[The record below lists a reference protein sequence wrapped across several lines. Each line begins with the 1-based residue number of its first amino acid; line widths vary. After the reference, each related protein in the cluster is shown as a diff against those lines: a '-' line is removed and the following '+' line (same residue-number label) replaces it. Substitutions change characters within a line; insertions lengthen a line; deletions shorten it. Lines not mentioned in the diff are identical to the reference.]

1 MGLFP
6 FEKVRGGQQELM
18 RDAENV
24 LSRGGRLIAHAPTG
38 IGKTVAVV
46 APALSYAL
54 ENGKTVFFLAPKHTQ
69 HTIVVDTLKR
79 ISARHEVKFVSVDII
94 GKQWTC
100 PHKVEGLD
108 NKEFNEFCSAMKK
121 DERCE
126 GYNNVHKNRLSKRA
140 KEVIGR
146 IKECPMHAEEVKEL
160 CAEGGLCPYEVCI
173 EAGKGADV
181 IICDYFHIFSPKVR
195 KAFLSKLNKN
205 LEDAILIV
213 DEAHNLPDR
222 IRSTMSRNVSER
234 SVGRAAKEAAFLDY
248 ELLAE
253 GFKGLSSVLK
263 GLGKGMKQGE
273 ERQVKRDEFMEK
285 LAEEADLSYQEM
297 VDMSHTLGEEVL
309 TLPNRYRSYS
319 KSLSAFLESWT
330 QEEVGYARIF
340 RKDKNP
346 QLTYRCLDPSV
357 SSRDVFEVSHSTILM
372 SGTLLPMEMY
382 SQVLGLDKK
391 RVLEKEYKSPFPR
404 GNRLSMI
411 VPGVTTKYKDRSD
424 EMYQKYAKM
433 LAGALSEVP
442 GNAAVFFPSYRI
454 LDSVGRHLVSYG
466 LKKEILLEKQD
477 MDKDDRIELYKRL
490 VNLMDGKGGVLLGV
504 QAGSLSEG
512 VDYAN
517 NMLDA
522 VIIVGL
528 PLEAPNLET
537 KALIEY
543 YDFVFE
549 RGWDYGY
556 IYPAMNRVLQAAG
569 RCIRSETDKGAI
581 ILMDE
586 RFKWK
591 NYSKCFPFDMDFIV
605 TEMPEGYLKRFFGRS
620 GCKETRE

>member
-6 FEKVRGGQQELM
+6 FDKVRGGQQELM
-18 RDAENV
+18 RDVECV
-24 LSRGGRLIAHAPTG
+24 LDKGGHLVAHAPTG

-69 HTIVVDTLKR
+69 HTIVVDTLKK
-79 ISARHEVKFVSVDII
+79 ISAKYDTSFVSVDII

-100 PHKVEGLD
+100 PHKVDGLD

-126 GYNNVHKNRLSKRA
+126 GYNNVHKNKLSKKA
-140 KEVIGR
+140 KDVIDKMR
-146 IKECPMHAEEVKEL
+146 EKPLHAEEVKEI
-160 CAEGGLCPYEVCI
+160 CSAAGLCPYEVCI
-173 EAGKGADV
+173 EAGKGADF
-181 IICDYFHIFSPKVR
+181 IICDYFHIFSLKVR

-213 DEAHNLPDR
+213 DEAHNLPNR
-222 IRSTMSRNVSER
+222 IRSTLSRNLSEH
-234 SVGRAAKEAAFLDY
+234 SVIRAAKEAAFLDH
-248 ELLAE
+248 ELLAG
-253 GFKGLSSVLK
+253 GFKSMGSVLK
-263 GLGKGMKQGE
+263 SLGKGMKSGE
-273 ERQVKRDEFMEK
+273 ERFVKKTEFIEK
-285 LAEEADLSYQEM
+285 LSGEADLSYPEL

-319 KSLSAFLESWT
+319 KNLSMFLESWAG
-330 QEEVGYARIF
+330 EDIGYARIF
-340 RKDKNP
+340 RKEKNP
-346 QLTYRCLDPSV
+346 RLTFRCLDPSV
-357 SSRDVFEVSHSTILM
+357 SSKDVFEVSHATILM
-372 SGTLLPMEMY
+372 SGTLLPLGMY

-391 RVLEKEYKSPFPR
+391 RTLEKEYKSPFPR
-404 GNRLSMI
+404 GNRLSII
-411 VPGVTTKYKDRSD
+411 VPGVTTKFNERSD
-424 EMYQKYAKM
+424 QMYQKYANI
-433 LAGALSEVP
+433 LAGILAEVP

-454 LDSVGRHLVSYG
+454 LEHVGRDLMAIG
-466 LKKEILLEKQD
+466 LKKEIILEKQE
-477 MDKDDRIELYKRL
+477 MDKDDRIELYRHL
-490 VNLMDGKGGVLLGV
+490 VKLMDGRGGVLLGV

-581 ILMDE
+581 VLMDE

-605 TEMPEGYLKRFFGRS
+605 TEVPEKYIHRFFNKS
-620 GCKETRE
+620 I

>member
-1 MGLFP
+1 MKLFP
-6 FEKVRGGQQELM
+6 FDKVREGQKEFLKDTEAALEGGKHL
-18 RDAENV
+18 V
-24 LSRGGRLIAHAPTG
+24 AHAPAG

-79 ISARHEVKFVSVDII
+79 IRAGFDKDFACVDII

-100 PHKVEGLD
+100 PHNVDNLD
-108 NKEFNEFCSAMKK
+108 NREFNEFCRAIKK

-126 GYNNVHKNRLSKRA
+126 YYSNVRKNKLSKNA
-140 KEVIGR
+140 KDAIAR
-146 IKECPMHAEEVKEL
+146 IKEGPLHAEEVRDI
-160 CAEGGLCPYEVCI
+160 CGAGGLCPYEICI
-173 EAGKGADV
+173 EAGKIASF

-195 KAFLSKLNKN
+195 KAFLAKLNKD

-222 IRSTMSRNVSER
+222 IRSTLSHNLTEY
-234 SVGRAAKEAAFLDY
+234 SVGRAVKEASFLDY
-248 ELLAE
+248 EMLIEAYQ
-253 GFKGLSSVLK
+253 GLGTVLK
-263 GLGKGMKQGE
+263 NLGRGMKQGE
-273 ERQVKRDEFMEK
+273 ERFVKKEELVERLGNEADISYKELVEMSAD
-285 LAEEADLSYQEM
+285 LAEDVLS
-297 VDMSHTLGEEVL
+297 
-309 TLPNRYRSYS
+309 LPNRYRSYA
-319 KSLSAFLESWT
+319 KTIFMFLENW
-330 QEEVGYARIF
+330 EKEDIGYARIF
-340 RKDKNP
+340 RKEKNP
-346 QLTYRCLDPSV
+346 HLSYICLDPSV
-357 SSRDVFEVSHSTILM
+357 SGKEVFDLSHSTILM
-372 SGTLLPMEMY
+372 SGTLLPTRMY
-382 SQVLGLDKK
+382 SNVLGLGIS
-391 RVLEKEYKSPFPR
+391 RVTEKEYRSPFPKE
-404 GNRLSMI
+404 NRLSLI
-411 VPGVTTKYKDRSD
+411 IPGVTTKYKDRSD
-424 EMYQKYAKM
+424 YMFQKYAKVV
-433 LAGALSEVP
+433 AGILKEVP

-454 LDSVGRHLVSYG
+454 LEVVENNLKDLG
-466 LKKEILLEKQD
+466 LKKEFLVEKQE
-477 MDKDDRIELYKRL
+477 MDKDDRIEIYRRL
-490 VNLMDGKGGVLLGV
+490 GNLMNHGGGVLLGV

-528 PLEAPNLET
+528 PLETPSLET

-543 YDFVFE
+543 YDFVYE

-556 IYPAMNRVLQAAG
+556 IFPAMNRVLQAAG

-591 NYSKCFPFDMDFIV
+591 NYSKCFPLDMEFIV
-605 TEMPEGYLKRFFGRS
+605 TETPEKYLKRFFGK
-620 GCKETRE
+620 G

>member
-6 FEKVRGGQQELM
+6 FDKVRGGQQELM
-18 RDAENV
+18 RDVENV
-24 LSRGGRLIAHAPTG
+24 LSRRGHIVAHAPTG

-79 ISARHEVKFVSVDII
+79 ITSRHGAKFVSVDII

-100 PHKVEGLD
+100 PHKVDGLD

-126 GYNNVHKNRLSKRA
+126 AYNNVHKNRLSKKA
-140 KEVIGR
+140 KDVIEK
-146 IKECPMHAEEVKEL
+146 IIEKPLHAEEVKEI
-160 CAEGGLCPYEVCI
+160 CSMAALCPYEVCV
-173 EAGKGADV
+173 EAGKGADF

-195 KAFLSKLNKN
+195 KAFMAKLGKS
-205 LEDAILIV
+205 LDDSILIV

-222 IRSTMSRNVSER
+222 IRSTLSRNISER
-234 SVGRAAKEAAFLDY
+234 SIARAAKEAAFLDY
-248 ELLAE
+248 ELLAD
-253 GFKGLSSVLK
+253 GFGGMGCALK
-263 GLGKGMKQGE
+263 DLGRGMKQGE
-273 ERQVKRDEFMEK
+273 ERLVRKDEFMEK
-285 LAEEADLSYQEM
+285 LAGEAELSYQEL
-297 VDMSHTLGEEVL
+297 VDMSRDLGEEVL

-319 KSLSAFLESWT
+319 KSLSAFLESWAG
-330 QEEVGYARIF
+330 EDIGYARIF

-346 QLTYRCLDPSV
+346 LLTFRCLDPSV
-357 SSRDVFEVSHSTILM
+357 SSRDVFEASYSTILM
-372 SGTLLPMEMY
+372 SGTLLPLDMY
-382 SQVLGLDKK
+382 SQVLGLRKE

-404 GNRLSMI
+404 GNRLSII
-411 VPGVTTKYKDRSD
+411 VPGVTTKYKQRSD
-424 EMYQKYAKM
+424 EMYLKYAKLLSEI
-433 LAGALSEVP
+433 LAEVP

-454 LDSVGRHLVSYG
+454 LEAVGKNLQSLG
-466 LKKEILLEKQD
+466 LKKDILIEKQG
-477 MDKDDRIELYKRL
+477 MDKDDRIELYRHL
-490 VNLMDGKGGVLLGV
+490 VNLMDGRGGVLLGV

-522 VIIVGL
+522 VVIVGL

-591 NYSKCFPFDMDFIV
+591 NYSKCFPFDMDFVV
-605 TEMPEGYLKRFFGRS
+605 TEAPARYLRGFFN
-620 GCKETRE
+620 KP